1 MKHKSV
7 GSVFARVTIICS
19 IGLLLYGVVVV
30 NYTIPEV
37 AKDYSGFHVYV
48 NESPKEYVLK
58 SGEYKIKFEVTPFEG
73 FIKGIRVISDSVKNI
88 F

>member
-1 MKHKSV
+1 M
-7 GSVFARVTIICS
+7 
-19 IGLLLYGVVVV
+19 
-30 NYTIPEV
+30 PEV